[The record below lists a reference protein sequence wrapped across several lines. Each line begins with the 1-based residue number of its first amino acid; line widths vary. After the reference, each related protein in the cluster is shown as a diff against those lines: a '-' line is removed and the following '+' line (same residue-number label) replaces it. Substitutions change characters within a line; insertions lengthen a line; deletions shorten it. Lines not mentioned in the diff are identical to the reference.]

1 MYWIVQKINN
11 HLNACNM
18 YKIFTSVVLF
28 SFLLLSNEC
37 LPQRFVYNSPKN
49 NAALVARGTT
59 IILHTDIPVTRN
71 ITANQF
77 SVMGSVSGVHT
88 GKIKLLEND
97 KTIIFIPDIAFAP
110 DENVSIVIAPG
121 MKSASG
127 TLFTGLN
134 LHFKTTPLKEPI
146 DPATLTSTE
155 EATSQTNDVN
165 TNQGTVKKT
174 VAVDSLPSNFP
185 AITIGTL
192 NNPYNGKICITN
204 QPTGGA
210 KAAIA
215 SFLMVLNGDGSVYKY
230 KTLAKASNL
239 FKMEVNGELS
249 YNAKGSGLRLM
260 MDTAFTVLDTF
271 KCGNGYSTDGHD
283 FYLLPNGHALLFSGD
298 PEPVDM
304 SLVVP
309 GGNPNATVTGSI
321 IQEVDA
327 DNNVVF
333 QWRSWDYLQ
342 ITDSYFDLT
351 AATVDYMHPNAI
363 TADNDGNILF
373 SVRHMSCILKIDR
386 STGDILWILGGK
398 KNQFAFIGENETN
411 APTYFSYQHDV
422 NVLPNGNL
430 TLFDNG
436 NQHPGLYSRGVEYQ
450 LDQVNKTA
458 TLVWEYR
465 HVPDVFSSAMGS
477 VQRLPNGNTLI
488 GWGMMSESTSPV
500 ATEVHPDKSVALE
513 LFLPAG
519 QISYRTLKYPWGTP
533 VNAKATAYEVLQGNT
548 YAFQNATDTTGIK
561 IKFTALDAG
570 LYTNVAVASYA
581 ATLSNPQFVGDPPS
595 VSTGYFSISAPAIN
609 SYTGEVHIALSRFPN
624 ISSPAQTIVYAAPVD
639 GSAFMPQPTS
649 YDAVKGELVFTTSVL
664 GNFVFGIPRTSTPLS
679 PSQIS
684 PGNNTIVN
692 GETSV
697 KFMWGTRGIVQSYHL
712 QIASDSLFSTLIL
725 DQANILTTT
734 LTTNLLANNSTYFWR
749 LSTNNA
755 AGTSDWSMAFKVK
768 TASPYLTV
776 KDPDGSLK
784 LHVDSTYVIRWESN
798 VNDTVNIMLYNKNN
812 YVLTIADSVFAAS
825 KAFLWQVPAQ
835 LPFDTSYKVIIAGI
849 TNGARLSDTSN
860 SISIETGISGIN
872 DAKLLPKSFSL
883 RQNYPNP
890 FNPATI
896 IAFSVPEDAQVKI
909 AIYNILGQKIS
920 DLENDFRKA
929 GEYSVSWNAASFPSG
944 MYLYA
949 IEATGNSG
957 KKYSQVKKML
967 LLK

>member
-1 MYWIVQKINN
+1 
-11 HLNACNM
+11 M
-18 YKIFTSVVLF
+18 YKIFTSLVLC

-37 LPQRFVYNSPKN
+37 LPQRFIYNSPKN
-49 NAALVARGTT
+49 NALLVARSTT
-59 IILHTDIPVTRN
+59 IILHTDIPVSRD
-71 ITANQF
+71 ITANQI
-77 SVMGSVSGVHT
+77 SVTGSVSGTHT
-88 GKIKLLEND
+88 GTIKLLENN
-97 KTIIFIPDIAFAP
+97 KTILFIPDFAFVP
-110 DENVSIVIAPG
+110 DEKVSIIIAPG

-127 TLFTGLN
+127 SLFNGLTLGFR
-134 LHFKTTPLKEPI
+134 TTPLKEPI
-146 DPATLTSTE
+146 DPAALESIDETTSRAGTM
-155 EATSQTNDVN
+155 S
-165 TNQGTVKKT
+165 TNQGAAKKT
-174 VAVDSLPSNFP
+174 IAVDSLPSNFP

-192 NNPYNGKICITN
+192 NNPYSGKLLITN

-210 KAAIA
+210 KAAVA
-215 SFLMVLNGDGSVYKY
+215 NFLMVLNGDGSVYKY
-230 KTLAKASNL
+230 KALPKASNL

-249 YNAKGSGLRLM
+249 YNAKGSGLRLL

-333 QWRSWDYLQ
+333 QWRSWDYLP

-363 TADNDGNILF
+363 TVDNDGNILF

-386 STGDILWILGGK
+386 STGDIMWILGGK
-398 KNQFAFIGENETN
+398 ANQFTFIGENENN

-422 NVLPNGNL
+422 SMLPNGNL

-450 LDQVNKTA
+450 LDQVSKTA

-519 QISYRTLKYPWGTP
+519 QISYRALKYQWGNP

-570 LYTNVAVASYA
+570 LYTNVAVASYPNA
-581 ATLSNPQFVGDPPS
+581 LVNPKFAGEVPS
-595 VSTGYFSISAPAIN
+595 VADGYFSIAAPAIN
-609 SYTGEVHIALSRFPN
+609 SYTGEVHVALNRFPAVAA
-624 ISSPAQTIVYAAPVD
+624 PARTVVYAAASD
-639 GSAFMPQPTS
+639 GTTFFPQPTS
-649 YDAVKGELVFTTSVL
+649 YDSVKGELVFTTSVL
-664 GNFVFGIPRTSTPLS
+664 GNFVFGIPANMSALAPAPVS
-679 PSQIS
+679 PA
-684 PGNNTIVN
+684 NNAIVN

-697 KFMWGTRGIVQSYHL
+697 KFTWGTRGIVQSYHL
-712 QIASDSLFSTLIL
+712 QIATDSLFSSAVV
-725 DQANILTTT
+725 DQGNVLATSF
-734 LTTNLLANNSTYFWR
+734 TTNVLANNAAYFWR
-749 LSTNNA
+749 VNMSNS
-755 AGTSDWSMAFKVK
+755 AGTSDWSPVYKIR
-768 TASPYLTV
+768 TASPYLQVISPAGAVTLY
-776 KDPDGSLK
+776 KDSL
-784 LHVDSTYVIRWESN
+784 YVLRWESN
-798 VNDTVNIMLYNKNN
+798 VNDTVNIMLYSNN
-812 YVLTIADSVFAAS
+812 TYKLTIADSVYAGT
-825 KAFLWQVPAQ
+825 KAFLWQVPSS
-835 LPFDTSYKVIIAGI
+835 LP
-849 TNGARLSDTSN
+849 SDTAYKIVIM
-860 SISIETGISGIN
+860 SISNGERVSGASNTITI
-872 DAKLLPKSFSL
+872 DAGLSGVADSKIAAKSFSVQ
-883 RQNYPNP
+883 QNYPNP
-890 FNPATI
+890 FNPSTAI
-896 IAFSVPEDAQVKI
+896 SFSVPEDAQVKI
-909 AIYNILGQKIS
+909 VIYNTLGQKIA
-920 DLENDFRKA
+920 DLENEFKKA
-929 GEYSVSWNAASFPSG
+929 GTYSVLWNAATFPSG
-944 MYLYA
+944 IYLYA
-949 IEATGNSG
+949 VEASGSSG
-957 KKYSQVKKML
+957 KKYAQVKKML